1 VNEQILRLRQSV
13 TRNIF
18 AAVAARQP
26 FSIAYLAAICLLA
39 SACSNQSSSTTTV
52 QGDGQLE
59 SLGQSGDAAMLALD
73 VPPAL
78 LQSRAIDLNQLDLR
92 VSTTANGQTSDFNL
106 ERINDTQWSG
116 TIDVPANSDV
126 TINLQW
132 FENFQGL
139 SLLLATFQDTFPIG
153 DTPASISLDG
163 MDYITDTDD
172 DGDGVSNLAERVANT
187 DPLNADSVP
196 PPDPGSTDV
205 MLQIPLSMI
214 TPQIDG
220 MGATFAANELRLIGE
235 WADAAPLT
243 PNNTNGTDLFV
254 DSLMISSNNGN
265 DSTPFHSWTA
275 VHDGTF
281 LYILVLVDDQG
292 DNHGDS
298 AALGNDDSIEIYI
311 DGNNSNLTSYG
322 DPDDRYLRIGLLN
335 AAGSPNNSGN
345 DAARIE
351 QGLNSAPLPA
361 NIVFAT
367 GLGTGPLSVVNTGE
381 RQDIYEVQLELAGFG
396 ISPNQPF
403 GIEVQINDDD
413 GGGTRNTKW
422 GWNHPARRT
431 VDFDLTQ
438 SNPAFMGTVQLQ

>member
-1 VNEQILRLRQSV
+1 
-13 TRNIF
+13 
-18 AAVAARQP
+18 
-26 FSIAYLAAICLLA
+26 
-39 SACSNQSSSTTTV
+39 
-52 QGDGQLE
+52 
-59 SLGQSGDAAMLALD
+59 
-73 VPPAL
+73 
-78 LQSRAIDLNQLDLR
+78 
-92 VSTTANGQTSDFNL
+92 
-106 ERINDTQWSG
+106 
-116 TIDVPANSDV
+116 
-126 TINLQW
+126 
-132 FENFQGL
+132 
-139 SLLLATFQDTFPIG
+139 
-153 DTPASISLDG
+153 
-163 MDYITDTDD
+163 
-172 DGDGVSNLAERVANT
+172 
-187 DPLNADSVP
+187 
-196 PPDPGSTDV
+196 

-235 WADAAPLT
+235 WGEAAPLA
-243 PNNTNGTDLFV
+243 PGNTNGTDLFV

-322 DPDDRYLRIGLLN
+322 DADDRYLRIGLLDAN
-335 AAGSPNNSGN
+335 GNPNNSGN
-345 DAARIE
+345 AAARIE
-351 QGLNSAPLPA
+351 QGLNSAPLPP

-431 VDFDLTQ
+431 VDIDLTQ

>member
-1 VNEQILRLRQSV
+1 V
-13 TRNIF
+13 
-18 AAVAARQP
+18 
-26 FSIAYLAAICLLA
+26 
-39 SACSNQSSSTTTV
+39 
-52 QGDGQLE
+52 
-59 SLGQSGDAAMLALD
+59 LALD
-73 VPPAL
+73 IPQVL
-78 LQSRAIDLNQLDLR
+78 LQSRAIDLDQLDLR
-92 VSTTANGQTSDFNL
+92 VSTTANGQTTDF
-106 ERINDTQWSG
+106 I
-116 TIDVPANSDV
+116 
-126 TINLQW
+126 
-132 FENFQGL
+132 
-139 SLLLATFQDTFPIG
+139 
-153 DTPASISLDG
+153 SISLNG
-163 MDYITDTDD
+163 MDYNTDADQ
-172 DGDGVSNLAERVANT
+172 DGDGASNLAERVANT
-187 DPLNADSVP
+187 NPLNAGSVP

-214 TPQIDG
+214 APQIDG

-235 WADAAPLT
+235 WSEAAPLA
-243 PNNTNGTDLFV
+243 PNNPNSTDLFI
-254 DSLMISSNNGN
+254 DSLMISSDNGN

-292 DNHGDS
+292 DTHGDS
-298 AALGNDDSIEIYI
+298 AVLGNDDSIEIYI

-322 DPDDRYLRIGLLN
+322 DPDDRYLRIGLLDGN
-335 AAGSPNNSGN
+335 GNPNNSGN
-345 DAARIE
+345 AAARIE
-351 QGLNSAPLPA
+351 QGLNSAP
-361 NIVFAT
+361 FT

-431 VDFDLTQ
+431 VDIDLTQ